1 MLDPKLGGVVEFRLS
16 ESGIRLQGACQLKFP
31 TWNSEIP
38 TSQYK
43 LNAASVS
50 VYFFVYFKIK
60 RGQETQGETISK

>member
-43 LNAASVS
+43 SNAALVLPE
-50 VYFFVYFKIK
+50 
-60 RGQETQGETISK
+60 QISQINDSGSRSHIPPF